1 MRRISPE
8 IPNEKNGGQNRGGVV
23 PRISSA
29 RVRPGRRRPAG
40 QVRVRRCASNS
51 LSRSVRLKASC
62 VQHGRRARIFLTPA
76 RARLSL
82 RSSRLSRGWPL
93 DERQPFNKCTGLDG
107 LVSRR
112 SLVSARRTVDG
123 PSSLVFTSPR
133 PSKGRSSVSA
143 HPRTARGGCRITP
156 SRCCVLQFLARGCEI
171 NGVHAAARFPRGRV
185 PRARAGTR
193 RVLSQRR
200 RVAGGRTHRAPP
212 RGPARRGR
220 RLRGERARVRPL
232 GWGQGARCRGVR
244 GNR

>member
-1 MRRISPE
+1 MRCVDSSGVCA
-8 IPNEKNGGQNRGGVV
+8 NEWRCGGLDRDVELVARLNNNMLECV
-23 PRISSA
+23 PT
-29 RVRPGRRRPAG
+29 G
-40 QVRVRRCASNS
+40 QC
-51 LSRSVRLKASC
+51 LSREFAVGDR
-62 VQHGRRARIFLTPA
+62 F
-76 RARLSL
+76 
-82 RSSRLSRGWPL
+82 SRGWPL
-93 DERQPFNKCTGLDG
+93 DERQPFNKVHG
-107 LVSRR
+107 
-112 SLVSARRTVDG
+112 ARRPRVPPQSRERATDRRRTFQ
-123 PSSLVFTSPR
+123 SRLHLVPQ
-133 PSKGRSSVSA
+133 SKGRSSVSA

-156 SRCCVLQFLARGCEI
+156 SRCCVLQFLARGGEI

>member
-1 MRRISPE
+1 MTSSPTCDQETFVAEDKSSQDPGSTNVRRISPE
-8 IPNEKNGGQNRGGVV
+8 IPNEKNVGQNRGGGV

-82 RSSRLSRGWPL
+82 RSSRLSPRWQVGPL
-93 DERQPFNKCTGLDG
+93 TSANRSTSARLDG

-133 PSKGRSSVSA
+133 NRKDVRRSA
-143 HPRTARGGCRITP
+143 HT
-156 SRCCVLQFLARGCEI
+156 
-171 NGVHAAARFPRGRV
+171 
-185 PRARAGTR
+185 
-193 RVLSQRR
+193 
-200 RVAGGRTHRAPP
+200 
-212 RGPARRGR
+212 RGR
-220 RLRGERARVRPL
+220 RVEAAGSPRLAAVCSNSWREAVK
-232 GWGQGARCRGVR
+232 
-244 GNR
+244 

>member
-8 IPNEKNGGQNRGGVV
+8 IPNEKNGGQNRGWRV

-40 QVRVRRCASNS
+40 QVRVQRCASTS

-123 PSSLVFTSPR
+123 PSSLVFTSPGHR
-133 PSKGRSSVSA
+133 KDVRRSA
-143 HPRTARGGCRITP
+143 HTP
-156 SRCCVLQFLARGCEI
+156 DGAWRLPDHPVSLLC
-171 NGVHAAARFPRGRV
+171 
-185 PRARAGTR
+185 
-193 RVLSQRR
+193 
-200 RVAGGRTHRAPP
+200 APIL
-212 RGPARRGR
+212 GARR
-220 RLRGERARVRPL
+220 
-232 GWGQGARCRGVR
+232 
-244 GNR
+244 